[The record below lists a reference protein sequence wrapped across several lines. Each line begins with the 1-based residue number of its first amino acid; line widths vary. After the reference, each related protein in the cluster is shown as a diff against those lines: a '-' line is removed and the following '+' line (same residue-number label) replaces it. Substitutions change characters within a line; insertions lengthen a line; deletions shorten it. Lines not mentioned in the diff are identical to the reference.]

1 MESYTCYQLIKE
13 LSSQVALL
21 TNEIASLKQE
31 LRLSHNAS
39 TRSEEFVNDLVG
51 QFLDQCKLSGMFTQ
65 AKVYLAPLYY
75 KYSSTIVSTYGA
87 SHVVTSRKFTDFTR
101 EYLQKLGFAHTATKG
116 QAKFAKLSECNVR
129 ECFNGKPYS
138 EILTN
143 SDAEV
148 AYSRHSM
155 ILVNTNPT
163 SVLHKLSHA
172 FATSEELVSAISE
185 IIANKKL
192 SQKEFYAMSQAD
204 METLLTPYL
213 NRYPSKNPEFEPVSM
228 YFKKKLSE
236 GTFTQPHVPLSVL
249 YADFIKYNPYSNYSQ
264 RGFANIIKLLVDN
277 EGLTFNT
284 QRRTPMSLALEE
296 CNVSEFF
303 GGLGYKDSAKYSEER
318 DLWLKKSTLVTNPH
332 PTSTLYQLYQ
342 NVGAKKGEKI
352 FNKFIEESS
361 MSKQEILALTQNEF
375 NELFNEYIEFTQSK

>member
-21 TNEIASLKQE
+21 TNEISSLKQE

-39 TRSEEFVNDLVG
+39 TRSEEFVNDLMH

-75 KYSSTIVSTYGA
+75 KYSSTIVPTYGA

-101 EYLQKLGFAHTATKG
+101 EYLQKLGFSHTSTKG

-143 SDAEV
+143 SDAEI

-155 ILVNTNPT
+155 ILVNSNPT
-163 SVLHKLSHA
+163 SVLYKLSHM
-172 FATSEELVSAISE
+172 FTTSEELISAISE
-185 IIANKKL
+185 IIAEKRI

-204 METLLTPYL
+204 METLLTPYV
-213 NRYPSKNPEFEPVSM
+213 NRYPSKNAEFDPVSS
-228 YFKKKLSE
+228 YFKKKLLD
-236 GTFTQPHVPLSVL
+236 GTFTQPNVPLSVL
-249 YADFIKYNPYSNYSQ
+249 YADFMKKNPYSQYTQ
-264 RGFANIIKLLVDN
+264 RGFVGIIQSLLDN
-277 EGLTFNT
+277 EGLVYSSDRKVVRAVT
-284 QRRTPMSLALEE
+284 LEE

-303 GGLGYKDSAKYSEER
+303 DGLSYKECINNLEKR
-318 DLWLKKSTLVTNPH
+318 DIWLKKSTFITNPR

-342 NVGAKKGEKI
+342 NVGAEKGEKI
-352 FNKFIEESS
+352 FNKFIEDSS

-375 NELFNEYIEFTQSK
+375 NELFNEYMEFTQGK